1 VGCTVSVTEAFTPW
15 AHQKES
21 RQLQIGTLGKVQN
34 IIELSGRCAVV
45 HFEGVDFPQ
54 HVFNPN
60 MGKIA
65 VLSHS
70 IDGASTGGALG
81 ALGSPSVGMV
91 VTATSE
97 AQGAPRGLKTRLFRK
112 GEQLR
117 ITKLQEENGEWYAV
131 ADPFDGLWFPMSSTD
146 WRQRLPGGVGTPQA
160 GGFGGAFGQAKPAAF
175 GAPTWTSGAAASVIE
190 LCVSDLYRV
199 SASSKSVSQ
208 AGDRLA
214 FAVSRP
220 WNGKDMD
227 LAVLVNGEVVERM
240 QYVPSGIRDA
250 RVVPSSST
258 AVERFFDS
266 YAFLS
271 LDAPSSVFFTSAPMT
286 VSAVEASACED
297 LSAKAALTVSSA
309 AHLAAKLLDGNLD
322 TYWQS
327 DDGGR
332 PHWIQFA
339 FPKSVTVQ
347 RILLYLGNAKDDS
360 FAPEKITVKVGSTP
374 DELTQVSEFDNRQ
387 GVKATGAWV
396 DALQSSAA
404 GKECQYLRMSI
415 ESSRGYNL
423 RVRGVKLMASWSEG
437 QPAQKVELAARLP
450 PAFGQRQPSNTREP
464 CQMGCALCIKYV
476 GGCCYCYHCHKKW
489 DVAGGQAEEI
499 KVAPA
504 GGLSTCA
511 PRECVLARTLRRYI

>member
-1 VGCTVSVTEAFTPW
+1 
-15 AHQKES
+15 
-21 RQLQIGTLGKVQN
+21 
-34 IIELSGRCAVV
+34 
-45 HFEGVDFPQ
+45 
-54 HVFNPN
+54 
-60 MGKIA
+60 
-65 VLSHS
+65 
-70 IDGASTGGALG
+70 
-81 ALGSPSVGMV
+81 
-91 VTATSE
+91 
-97 AQGAPRGLKTRLFRK
+97 
-112 GEQLR
+112 
-117 ITKLQEENGEWYAV
+117 
-131 ADPFDGLWFPMSSTD
+131 
-146 WRQRLPGGVGTPQA
+146 
-160 GGFGGAFGQAKPAAF
+160 
-175 GAPTWTSGAAASVIE
+175 
-190 LCVSDLYRV
+190 
-199 SASSKSVSQ
+199 
-208 AGDRLA
+208 
-214 FAVSRP
+214 
-220 WNGKDMD
+220 MD

-250 RVVPSSST
+250 RLVPSSST